1 MLFTNPTK
9 KSKYHNSMYLLPHHN
24 IPKQHLI
31 LTLTN
36 IHLKSGQ
43 SKTFFFE
50 YLTFDLGN
58 RLGIFGFFWWKHP
71 SSMSKREELIFTQ
84 KLDDVCLLKLIV
96 F

>member
-1 MLFTNPTK
+1 M
-9 KSKYHNSMYLLPHHN
+9 
-24 IPKQHLI
+24 
-31 LTLTN
+31 
-36 IHLKSGQ
+36 HLKSGQ
-43 SKTFFFE
+43 SKTFFE